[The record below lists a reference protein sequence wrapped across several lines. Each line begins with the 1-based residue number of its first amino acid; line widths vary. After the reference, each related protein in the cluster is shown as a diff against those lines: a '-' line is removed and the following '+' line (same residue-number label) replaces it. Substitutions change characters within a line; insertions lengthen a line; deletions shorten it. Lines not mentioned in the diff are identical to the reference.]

1 MCFPFL
7 IQMFGI
13 VKTVSVSRISEK
25 KRFYLKNH
33 TYFHSI
39 SEYGFFPPFPEMFV
53 EKELGK
59 LQKYSLRWIPISKI
73 LPLKP
78 KVGTQYPMV
87 FSIPLSMW
95 QLLSHPVYIWAI
107 AGGDILPLLRL
118 QLRIRDQVLLIS
130 ASHLCPWSLGRTD
143 LIILF
148 VLLDP
153 TIPEPDLRTSES
165 SKPINSSFA

>member
-59 LQKYSLRWIPISKI
+59 L
-73 LPLKP
+73 
-78 KVGTQYPMV
+78 
-87 FSIPLSMW
+87 
-95 QLLSHPVYIWAI
+95 
-107 AGGDILPLLRL
+107 
-118 QLRIRDQVLLIS
+118 
-130 ASHLCPWSLGRTD
+130 
-143 LIILF
+143 
-148 VLLDP
+148 
-153 TIPEPDLRTSES
+153 
-165 SKPINSSFA
+165 

>member
-13 VKTVSVSRISEK
+13 MKTVFVSRISEK
-25 KRFYLKNH
+25 KRFYFKNH

-39 SEYGFFPPFPEMFV
+39 SEYGFFFPFPEMFV

-59 LQKYSLRWIPISKI
+59 LQKCSLCWIPISKI

-78 KVGTQYPMV
+78 KVGTWCPMV

-107 AGGDILPLLRL
+107 AGGDLLPLLRL

-130 ASHLCPWSLGRTD
+130 APTFVRGHWVG

-153 TIPEPDLRTSES
+153 TIPEPDLRTSQS